1 MNIMNQLTRKHMK
14 NNKKRTIMTILGVI
28 VSVAMITAVATG
40 ANSFTA
46 YIQQIQM
53 QSSGSW
59 HVKYEDITMNH
70 LEEVEKDS
78 NTKNVFYT
86 QDGLFGLPID
96 AKTKLEQK
104 PFLYLQAYTKEATEE
119 MHVIVKNGRLPEN
132 EGEIAIPSHLKF
144 QDNVSYEIG
153 DTITLEV
160 GERYTGEYA
169 AGHTLSQD
177 DEYRKDDV
185 DEEFHIDETKSYIIT
200 GIIDEPGYEDYS
212 SPGYTCI
219 TYLNSESLAEE
230 SQVTAY
236 LYINKVTK
244 QIYKDYQEKGA
255 LFGLAKGQV
264 KFNSDVLT
272 YYGVTHYES
281 FNRMLEILEIV
292 LLIIIMIGS
301 ISLIYNSFAISI
313 TERSKQLGML
323 SSVGATKQ
331 QKRNSV
337 FFEGTM
343 IGFIAI
349 PIGILAGIGGIG
361 VTFALVGPIL
371 SKSFRYDLP
380 LKLCVSYESILIAI
394 IFSIITIFVSAY
406 IPAMKASRISAIDAI
421 RQTQDIRISGKT
433 VRTRRWVRRVFGLEG
448 ELALKNLKRN
458 KRRFRALV
466 FSLFISLVLF
476 ISVSSYVF
484 YVTKGA
490 DMAMGSAGYDISI
503 YFPLERP
510 EKGLL
515 DQLRE
520 VEGIK
525 NGLGITSY
533 SSDIFIPGDYVEQHI
548 TEQCKKVKRTIY
560 ERYGYSESEIKQHME
575 SNNTYGV
582 NFVVLDDSSFK
593 DYRKELDIKG
603 TTQVEESDI
612 FNGILVN
619 RHKSQIGY
627 SMLEAEIFDVLA
639 GDEIPITYRK
649 YQSVLNE
656 EGEESYVSSDE
667 MNLAIKLLGVADTLP
682 LGINYS
688 DMDSPMIVVV
698 DRDTMEQIQGF
709 MTGDDLSY
717 ASEHYYFTVD
727 REQGIDE
734 RLEEVL
740 TQEGDGVTY
749 YSYNVIAKDRQNRQ
763 LLMVLSVFAYGFI
776 ALISLICI
784 ANLCN
789 TISTSFMLRRR
800 EFAMLKSVGMTPKAF
815 HRMIYF
821 ESLFYGLKAL
831 AYGLPVSIVITCKE
845 YSIVNDNFM
854 SEFTFPWKTYLI
866 GVLAVFV
873 VVLVAMRYASNK
885 IKDESI
891 IEGLKSE
898 IDR

>member
-14 NNKKRTIMTILGVI
+14 SNKKRTIMTILGVI
-28 VSVAMITAVATG
+28 VSVAMITAVATA

-46 YIQQIQM
+46 YVQQIQM

-59 HVKYEDITMNH
+59 HVKYENISINH
-70 LEEVEKDS
+70 LEEVAKDS

-86 QDGLFGLPID
+86 QDGLYGLPMD

-104 PFLYLQAYTKEATEE
+104 PFLYLQAFTPEAIEE
-119 MHVIVKNGRLPEN
+119 MHVIVKTGRLPEK

-144 QDNVSYEIG
+144 QDDVSYEIG

-160 GERYTGEYA
+160 GERYVGEFTA
-169 AGHTLSQD
+169 EHTLTQD
-177 DEYRKDDV
+177 EEYMKDGV
-185 DEEFHIDETKSYIIT
+185 DEEFHINETRSYVIT
-200 GIIDEPGYEDYS
+200 GIIDEPGYEEYS
-212 SPGYTCI
+212 APGYSCI
-219 TYLNSESLAEE
+219 TYLDEDALTEE
-230 SQVTAY
+230 SQITAY
-236 LYINKVTK
+236 LYLNKVTK
-244 QIYKDYQEKGA
+244 QIYKEYQEKA
-255 LFGLAKGQV
+255 ATFDLEKNQV
-264 KFNSDVLT
+264 KFNDDVLT

-281 FNRMLEILEIV
+281 FNKMLEMLEIV

-343 IGFIAI
+343 IGAIAI

-361 VTFALVGPIL
+361 ITFALVGPVL
-371 SKSFRYDLP
+371 SRSFRYDLP
-380 LKLCVSYESILIAI
+380 LKLCVSFESILVAV

-406 IPAMKASRISAIDAI
+406 IPARKASRISAIDAI
-421 RQTQDIRISGKT
+421 RQTQDIRILGKA
-433 VRTRRWVRRVFGLEG
+433 VRTRCWVRRVFGLEG

-476 ISVSSYVF
+476 ISVSSYVY

-490 DMAMGSAGYDISI
+490 DMAMGTGGYDVMMH
-503 YFPLERP
+503 FPEERP
-510 EKGLL
+510 EEELL

-520 VEGIK
+520 VEGVK
-525 NGLGITSY
+525 NGMGVTTY
-533 SSDIFIPGDYVEQHI
+533 SADFLIPSDYLEQHI
-548 TEQCKKVKRTIY
+548 TEQCKKAKRTIY
-560 ERYGYSESEIKQHME
+560 KLYGYSEREIKQQME
-575 SNNTYGV
+575 SNNTYGIE
-582 NFVVLDDSSFK
+582 FVVLDDSSYK
-593 DYRKELDIKG
+593 EYLKELDIKG
-603 TTQVEESDI
+603 TTQDEGQDT
-612 FNGILVN
+612 FGGILVN
-619 RHKSQIGY
+619 RHKSQVGY
-627 SMLEAEIFDVLA
+627 SMLEADILDVLA
-639 GDEIPITYRK
+639 GDEIPVTYMK
-649 YQSVLNE
+649 YDSMVNE
-656 EGEESYVSSDE
+656 DGGESYVSSGE
-667 MNLAIKLLGVADTLP
+667 MDLAIKLIGVADTLP
-682 LGINYS
+682 LGIS
-688 DMDSPMIVVV
+688 FSSIDSPMVVV
-698 DRDTMEQIQGF
+698 VAENVMQQIQSF
-709 MTGDDLSY
+709 MTDDDLSY
-717 ASEHYYFTVD
+717 VRESYFFKVD
-727 REQGIDE
+727 REDGIDE
-734 RLEEVL
+734 RFETVL
-740 TQEGDGVTY
+740 TQDGDGITY
-749 YSYNVIAKDRQNRQ
+749 YYYNVIARDRQNRQ

-776 ALISLICI
+776 TLISLICI

-800 EFAMLKSVGMTPKAF
+800 EFAMLKSVGMEPKAF

-831 AYGLPVSIVITCKE
+831 VYGIPVSFAITCKE
-845 YSIVNDNFM
+845 YAIINDNFM

-866 GVLAVFV
+866 GVLAVFM
-873 VVLVAMRYASNK
+873 VVLVAMRYASSK